1 MRPERFQ
8 NRRHAGRVLATAL
21 SGYAG
26 RGDVTVLALPRG
38 GVPVGF
44 EIAVALG
51 APLDVFAVRKLGVP
65 GQEELA
71 MGALASGG
79 VMVVDQSVVRALG
92 ISQGTLDTVAA
103 VEREELARRER
114 TYRGGY
120 PPLEVTDR
128 LVVLADD
135 GLATGTTMRAAI
147 AGMRQLRPRELVVA
161 VPVATPS
168 VCDELAGWVDHMV
181 CAATPEH
188 LYAVGLWYADF
199 SQTSDQE
206 VRDLLAEAARRIGL
220 HESPAAPM

>member
-44 EIAVALG
+44 EIASALA
-51 APLDVFAVRKLGVP
+51 APLDVFVVRKLGVP
-65 GQEELA
+65 GQEEVA

-79 VMVVDQSVVRALG
+79 VIVVDQAIVRALG
-92 ISQGTLDTVAA
+92 ISQGTFDTVLAI
-103 VEREELARRER
+103 ERQELARRER
-114 TYRGGY
+114 TYRGGR
-120 PPLEVTDR
+120 PPLDVRDR
-128 LVVLADD
+128 LVVLVDD

-147 AGMRQLRPRELVVA
+147 AGMRQLHPRELVVA
-161 VPVATPS
+161 VPVAAPS
-168 VCDELAGWVDHMV
+168 VCDELGGRVDHMI
-181 CAATPEH
+181 CAATPEQLH
-188 LYAVGLWYADF
+188 AVGLWYADF
-199 SQTSDQE
+199 SQTSDEE